1 MKLISVIYSR
11 DVLRQIKDESA
22 RQEEQRSALLS
33 RIYTLTLILVITV
46 FTYRNTWI
54 WMWIRDITLR
64 LQIAFIPE
72 CCIVFPVLFN
82 YLNSCCQMFCNKSV
96 AYTLSNR
103 YHWWVPTYVYCNSL
117 KCIEPNL
124 AHIHAF
130 KPLYHTMFW
139 GLFAVIGLS
148 AFVVSFSHCSG
159 GDDELIIGRQNS
171 HQVYSREISDLYT
184 RVVHYRPKKHQKWTA
199 LTVKE

>member
-117 KCIEPNL
+117 KCIETQSCSNTCFQ
-124 AHIHAF
+124 A
-130 KPLYHTMFW
+130 
-139 GLFAVIGLS
+139 
-148 AFVVSFSHCSG
+148 VVSYYVLGSICC
-159 GDDELIIGRQNS
+159 D
-171 HQVYSREISDLYT
+171 
-184 RVVHYRPKKHQKWTA
+184 RVKC
-199 LTVKE
+199 LCGIF